1 MILKEK
7 TTDNRMVIGDN
18 RMVIG
23 DNRMV
28 IGDNRMVIGDN
39 LKGTE
44 GPSRLYNSFQ

>member
-7 TTDNRMVIGDN
+7 TT
-18 RMVIG
+18 

-44 GPSRLYNSFQ
+44 GPSRLYNSFQTIAIRVIPN